1 MDYNLSAMEIDA
13 IGEILNISL
22 GASATAVSTML
33 DARVDITTP
42 VVSVKARDEF
52 EFNNIEPA
60 VGVEIGYVEGL
71 DGNNIMLLK
80 RQDVKVIVEML
91 MGMEVPDEEFEL
103 NEMNISAIC
112 EVMNQMMGASATA
125 LSELLSKTVNIST
138 PISFEIKSPEQFK
151 EKYFADND
159 RMVVI
164 GFNLSIMDKLQSEFL
179 NLMPIGLAKELVAG
193 FFMDSGM
200 EQAAPSQAAPQA
212 APSAPQSEPAQPSGG
227 GTLSQEEIERLM
239 QGGVAESAPSAL
251 PQSAPAQSSGGGT
264 LSQEEIERLMQGMG
278 GETPAAPSTP
288 PVAPSVSQS
297 MPQAVQPQAMPAAQP
312 TTTQAPAAPQVQA
325 VQPQMVYAQPATD
338 PALMNSML
346 QMMDM
351 MRKSLEMQQQQIRE
365 AAQPKKLKVHAAAQ
379 PNLTAEEGKGSPEDN
394 LDMMLDVP
402 MEVSVEIGR
411 TRKLVKDILELNKGS
426 LVVLDKLAGE
436 QVDLFVNGQCIAKG
450 DVVVVDDNFGIRITD
465 IM

>member
-42 VVSVKARDEF
+42 VVSVKAREEF

-164 GFNLSIMDKLQSEFL
+164 GFDLSIMDKLQSEFL
-179 NLMPIGLAKELVAG
+179 NLMPIGLAKDLVAG
-193 FFMDSGM
+193 FFPDDM
-200 EQAAPSQAAPQA
+200 EPVKEAAPQ
-212 APSAPQSEPAQPSGG
+212 PAPQPQSAPAQPSSG
-227 GTLSQEEIERLM
+227 GTMSQEEIERMM
-239 QGGVAESAPSAL
+239 QSMSGAVETAPSM
-251 PQSAPAQSSGGGT
+251 PQSAPTQSSSGGT
-264 LSQEEIERLMQGMG
+264 MSQEEIERMMQSMSAAAGS
-278 GETPAAPSTP
+278 APS
-288 PVAPSVSQS
+288 APS
-297 MPQAVQPQAMPAAQP
+297 MPQTVQPQAMPMAQGMP
-312 TTTQAPAAPQVQA
+312 QPQGQAGQVMPQQVQA
-325 VQPQMVYAQPATD
+325 QPQMVYAQPAVD
-338 PALMNSML
+338 PTIMNSML

-351 MRKSLEMQQQQIRE
+351 MRQSLEMQQKQIQE
-365 AAQPKKLKVHAAAQ
+365 AAPKKIKVHAAAQ
-379 PNLTAEEGKGSPEDN
+379 PNLTGEEGKGSPDDN

>member
-71 DGNNIMLLK
+71 DGSNIMLLK

-151 EKYFADND
+151 EKYFADNE

-193 FFMDSGM
+193 FFMDSGI
-200 EQAAPSQAAPQA
+200 EQVAEPQAVPQA
-212 APSAPQSEPAQPSGG
+212 APIAPQSESTQPSSG

-239 QGGVAESAPSAL
+239 QGGVAESTPSVS
-251 PQSAPAQSSGGGT
+251 PQSAPAQPTSGGT
-264 LSQEEIERLMQGMG
+264 MSQEEIERLMQGMG
-278 GETPAAPSTP
+278 GETPA
-288 PVAPSVSQS
+288 VPSVPQS
-297 MPQAVQPQAMPAAQP
+297 MPQAVQPQAMSAAQP
-312 TTTQAPAAPQVQA
+312 TMPAQAAPQVQA
-325 VQPQMVYAQPATD
+325 GQPQMVYAQPATD
-338 PALMNSML
+338 PALMSSML

-379 PNLTAEEGKGSPEDN
+379 PNLTAEEGKGSPDDN

>member
-138 PISFEIKSPEQFK
+138 PISFEIQSPEQFK

-164 GFNLSIMDKLQSEFL
+164 GFDLSIMDKLQSEFL

-193 FFMDSGM
+193 FFPGGASDQ
-200 EQAAPSQAAPQA
+200 EVSQAAPQP
-212 APSAPQSEPAQPSGG
+212 APQVQSAPQQDGG
-227 GTLSQEEIERLM
+227 GTMSQEEIERLM
-239 QGGVAESAPSAL
+239 QGGMDAAPT
-251 PQSAPAQSSGGGT
+251 PQPQAAPQASSGGGT
-264 LSQEEIERLMQGMG
+264 MSQEEFERLMLG
-278 GETPAAPSTP
+278 GGRGDVWHA
-288 PVAPSVSQS
+288 
-297 MPQAVQPQAMPAAQP
+297 
-312 TTTQAPAAPQVQA
+312 TTDGKHATSGTDGGD
-325 VQPQMVYAQPATD
+325 ATD
-338 PALMNSML
+338 SARNEPGRITSAGRTGGATSAG
-346 QMMDM
+346 
-351 MRKSLEMQQQQIRE
+351 R
-365 AAQPKKLKVHAAAQ
+365 AAAGHVRAASGGFHDDEQ
-379 PNLTAEEGKGSPEDN
+379 HDANDGHDAQVLGIAAATDSRCRAEKVESAYGSPAE
-394 LDMMLDVP
+394 LDFR
-402 MEVSVEIGR
+402 GW
-411 TRKLVKDILELNKGS
+411 KGFPGGQFGH
-426 LVVLDKLAGE
+426 DARRP
-436 QVDLFVNGQCIAKG
+436 NGSFRGNRQNQKVG
-450 DVVVVDDNFGIRITD
+450 QGHFGIKQGFLGCARQACW
-465 IM
+465 

>member
-138 PISFEIKSPEQFK
+138 PISFEIQSPEQ
-151 EKYFADND
+151 
-159 RMVVI
+159 
-164 GFNLSIMDKLQSEFL
+164 LSLIH
-179 NLMPIGLAKELVAG
+179 I
-193 FFMDSGM
+193 
-200 EQAAPSQAAPQA
+200 
-212 APSAPQSEPAQPSGG
+212 
-227 GTLSQEEIERLM
+227 
-239 QGGVAESAPSAL
+239 
-251 PQSAPAQSSGGGT
+251 
-264 LSQEEIERLMQGMG
+264 
-278 GETPAAPSTP
+278 
-288 PVAPSVSQS
+288 
-297 MPQAVQPQAMPAAQP
+297 
-312 TTTQAPAAPQVQA
+312 
-325 VQPQMVYAQPATD
+325 
-338 PALMNSML
+338 
-346 QMMDM
+346 
-351 MRKSLEMQQQQIRE
+351 
-365 AAQPKKLKVHAAAQ
+365 
-379 PNLTAEEGKGSPEDN
+379 
-394 LDMMLDVP
+394 
-402 MEVSVEIGR
+402 
-411 TRKLVKDILELNKGS
+411 
-426 LVVLDKLAGE
+426 
-436 QVDLFVNGQCIAKG
+436 
-450 DVVVVDDNFGIRITD
+450 
-465 IM
+465 

>member
-138 PISFEIKSPEQFK
+138 PISFEIQSPEQFK
-151 EKYFADND
+151 EKYFADNE

-164 GFNLSIMDKLQSEFL
+164 GFDLSIMDKLQSEFL

-193 FFMDSGM
+193 FFPDGASHGS
-200 EQAAPSQAAPQA
+200 EAASKQQAAPQPAQSVPQA
-212 APSAPQSEPAQPSGG
+212 APQQESGG
-227 GTLSQEEIERLM
+227 TMSQEEIERLM
-239 QGGVAESAPSAL
+239 QGGMDGALASGPQAAPQ
-251 PQSAPAQSSGGGT
+251 PQVSSGGGT
-264 LSQEEIERLMQGMG
+264 MSQEEIERLMQGGMDG
-278 GETPAAPSTP
+278 AANT
-288 PVAPSVSQS
+288 
-297 MPQAVQPQAMPAAQP
+297 PQAVQGQGAPMAQSVSPMTQSVPQGQ
-312 TTTQAPAAPQVQA
+312 AAPQVQA
-325 VQPQMVYAQPATD
+325 GQPQVMYAQPAVD
-338 PALMNSML
+338 PTMMNSML

-351 MRKSLEMQQQQIRE
+351 MRKSLELQQQQIRE
-365 AAQPKKLKVHAAAQ
+365 AAPKKLKVHTAAQ
-379 PNLTAEEGKGSPEDN
+379 PNLTSEEGKGSPEDN